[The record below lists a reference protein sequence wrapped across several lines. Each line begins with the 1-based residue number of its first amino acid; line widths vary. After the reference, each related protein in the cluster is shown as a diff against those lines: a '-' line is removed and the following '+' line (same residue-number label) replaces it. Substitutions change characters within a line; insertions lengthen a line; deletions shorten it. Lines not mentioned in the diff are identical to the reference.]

1 MRSWTGESKVTKI
14 NQIDLTK
21 IAELELQIK
30 EIDLALEV
38 ATQLIRNNPVALEKI
53 KQVARRQIWGLQAK
67 IDKIVYADPQ
77 IKEEEEDL

>member
-1 MRSWTGESKVTKI
+1 MTTIQE
-14 NQIDLTK
+14 IDLIE

-53 KQVARRQIWGLQAK
+53 RQVARRQIWEIQAK

-77 IKEEEEDL
+77 IEEEEEDL

>member
-1 MRSWTGESKVTKI
+1 MGESKMTTI
-14 NQIDLTK
+14 QEIDLIE

-53 KQVARRQIWGLQAK
+53 RQVARRQIWEIQAK

-77 IKEEEEDL
+77 IEEEEEDL